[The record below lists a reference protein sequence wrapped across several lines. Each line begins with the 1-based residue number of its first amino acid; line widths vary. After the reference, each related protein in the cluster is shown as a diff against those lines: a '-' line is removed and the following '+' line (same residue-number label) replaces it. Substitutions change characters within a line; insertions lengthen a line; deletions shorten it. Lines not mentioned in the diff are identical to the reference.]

1 MGPQID
7 KEEPGN
13 AKHSSATGQPQ
24 PQSTPHTMKE
34 KIRRTS
40 RYYYLKVIRLQGDP
54 QTIARGM
61 AVGVFIGITP
71 TIPLHTI
78 AILFF
83 SYLLRGN
90 TIAAFL
96 ANLFVC
102 NPLTYF
108 PQYYLSWL
116 IGNWLTG
123 GSLSWE
129 RIHAA
134 MEVLFSGAGYAEILQ
149 TISHLGKEA
158 VIVMLLGGFILATP
172 FTVVSYVGSL
182 RFFTTLRNKRRARHI
197 LN

>member
-1 MGPQID
+1 MRPPIARRSP
-7 KEEPGN
+7 ENAHPSPGN
-13 AKHSSATGQPQ
+13 GQPLSQ
-24 PQSTPHTMKE
+24 NQTTTMKD

-54 QTIARGM
+54 HTIARGM
-61 AVGVFIGITP
+61 AIGVFIGITP

-78 AILFF
+78 AILLF

-96 ANLFVC
+96 ANLLVC

-123 GSLSWE
+123 GSLSWD

-134 MEVLFSGAGYAEILQ
+134 MEVLFSGAGYTEILH
-149 TISHLGKEA
+149 TISQLGKEA
-158 VIVMLLGGFILATP
+158 VIVMLLGGFILAAP
-172 FTVVSYVGSL
+172 FTVVSYVGSI
-182 RFFTTLRNKRRARHI
+182 RFFTSLRNKRRARHI

>member
-1 MGPQID
+1 MKVKSHRQ
-7 KEEPGN
+7 KNRN
-13 AKHSSATGQPQ
+13 AQPERSAAHKRIKGKPL
-24 PQSTPHTMKE
+24 TMKE

-40 RYYYLKVIRLQGDP
+40 RYYYLKIIRLQGDP
-54 QTIARGM
+54 HAIARGM
-61 AVGVFIGITP
+61 AIGVFIGITP
-71 TIPLHTI
+71 TIPLHTVTI
-78 AILFF
+78 ILF

-96 ANLFVC
+96 ANLLFC

-123 GSLSWE
+123 GALSWD

-134 MEVLFSGAGYAEILQ
+134 MAVLFSGAGMEEILH
-149 TISHLGKEA
+149 TIAQLGQEA

-172 FTVVSYVGSL
+172 FTVASYFLSL
-182 RFFTTLRNKRRARHI
+182 RFFTTLRDKRRARHI